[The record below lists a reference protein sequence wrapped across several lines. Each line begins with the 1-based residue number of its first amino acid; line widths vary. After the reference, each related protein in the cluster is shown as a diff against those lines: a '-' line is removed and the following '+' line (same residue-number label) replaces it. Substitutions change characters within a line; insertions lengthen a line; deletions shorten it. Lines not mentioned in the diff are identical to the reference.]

1 MTSDDIEPATGGS
14 GVVKTEVFGLEVD
27 EGGITRGSEILVDR
41 GSKPMLEDI
50 LALLVNVNLSVKCK

>member
-1 MTSDDIEPATGGS
+1 MISSRRLKAPVLS
-14 GVVKTEVFGLEVD
+14 KTEVFDLEVD
-27 EGGITRGSEILVDR
+27 EGGIAHGSEILVDR

>member
-1 MTSDDIEPATGGS
+1 MLS
-14 GVVKTEVFGLEVD
+14 KTEVFGLEVD
-27 EGGITRGSEILVDR
+27 EGGITRGSGIRIGR

>member
-1 MTSDDIEPATGGS
+1 MISSRRLKAPVLS
-14 GVVKTEVFGLEVD
+14 KTEVFGLEVD
-27 EGGITRGSEILVDR
+27 EGGITRGSGIRIGR